1 MFPSLDADL
10 IRTLDAER
18 IGGCPGKGPVLGIC
32 ATWGSDA
39 QGWGKGVNVCIAGT
53 VPPYKKKKKLK
64 MIATH
69 EAPKFRKIG
78 NRIEHDLFFS
88 AL

>member
-1 MFPSLDADL
+1 
-10 IRTLDAER
+10 
-18 IGGCPGKGPVLGIC
+18 
-32 ATWGSDA
+32 
-39 QGWGKGVNVCIAGT
+39 
-53 VPPYKKKKKLK
+53 

-88 AL
+88 ALQFPLETTIIQNWPNFITFIDQKDKEASPWFSQNVFYE